1 MDQHGEKEAENKSQ
15 DSAGQRQDDDDAA
28 AAADGHAEE
37 SVGQRAGYKA
47 EESAGLLI
55 KEVVVSSEEAASPAL
70 FAHPCSL
77 LQLLLR
83 ACAGCLGLHGYCG
96 SSDPDPKPAAV
107 AAPDAA
113 AAADPSEEGEGGG
126 GEKANFVYVQEV
138 VTRVWAVRRPQPP
151 GRPREGSGGNGGVHH

>member
-1 MDQHGEKEAENKSQ
+1 MDQHGEKEAEDKFQ
-15 DSAGQRQDDDDAA
+15 DSAGQRQDDDAA
-28 AAADGHAEE
+28 AAAAEGHAEE
-37 SVGQRAGYKA
+37 SVGPRAGYKA

-55 KEVVVSSEEAASPAL
+55 KEVVSSGEASPAF

-77 LQLLLR
+77 LLLLLR

-96 SSDPDPKPAAV
+96 SSDRHPKPAAV

-113 AAADPSEEGEGGG
+113 AAADPSQEGEGG
-126 GEKANFVYVQEV
+126 GEKANFLYMQEEV

>member
-1 MDQHGEKEAENKSQ
+1 MDQDGEKEAENKAQ
-15 DSAGQRQDDDDAA
+15 DSTEHRKEAA
-28 AAADGHAEE
+28 AGEADTSAEE
-37 SVGQRAGYKA
+37 SMDQRAGYKA

-55 KEVVVSSEEAASPAL
+55 KEVTSSGEESSPPAL

-96 SSDPDPKPAAV
+96 SDPKPPPASV
-107 AAPDAA
+107 AAPDAE
-113 AAADPSEEGEGGG
+113 AAADSSQEGEGGG
-126 GEKANFVYVQEV
+126 DKANNCYMQGEV
-138 VTRVWAVRRPQPP
+138 ITRVWAVRKPRPP